1 MILNNPIKNNLINDT
16 SKTSKRSLIF
26 NNLFKKNPVLVGGMV
41 IAPIA
46 VYATT
51 FEKALVLVLTFSIIT
66 YFTLII
72 SSFIPK
78 KIVYAIRIV
87 LYTLIG
93 SLVYVPT
100 VIILNYLIPDSIT
113 NMGIYFPLLITN
125 SFIVSRSE
133 TMFFL
138 ESKSRM
144 LLDVIFCIIGYDLA
158 VLLFGFI
165 REIISTGEINGKIL
179 AAPFIFNVFSHPFG
193 GFILLGIISAIFRFM
208 LYIINEIKS

>member
-1 MILNNPIKNNLINDT
+1 MSSQTRTEIIDDT
-16 SKTSKRSLIF
+16 SKTSKRTSIF
-26 NNLFKKNPVLVGGMV
+26 NNLLKKNPVLVGGMV

-51 FEKALVLVLTFSIIT
+51 FEKALILVLTFSIIT

-78 KIVYAIRIV
+78 KILYTIRII

-100 VIILNYLIPDSIT
+100 AIILNYLIPDAIT
-113 NMGIYFPLLITN
+113 DMGVYFPLLITN

-158 VLLFGFI
+158 VLLFGFL

-179 AAPFIFNVFSHPFG
+179 AAPIVFNIFEHPFG
-193 GFILLGIISAIFRFM
+193 GFILLGIFAAVFRF
-208 LYIINEIKS
+208 LLFIINEIKS